1 MTIRIGWN
9 RKLGGKVGKAEDGGE
24 TQLEKP
30 PASAG
35 SQRCQKRQS
44 DENYLPGQ
52 GLAQTL
58 DSTVGPVQAR

>member
-1 MTIRIGWN
+1 MTMRIGWN
-9 RKLGGKVGKAEDGGE
+9 RKLGEKVGKAEDGGG
-24 TQLEKP
+24 TQLEEP
-30 PASAG
+30 PDSAG
-35 SQRCQKRQS
+35 SRHCQKRKS